1 MRARLPRLAMPAS
14 RTQSVLP
21 FYLTLLNYPKNGG
34 KELDFPVTGCKLCFG
49 TGFRSFPSES
59 GFHAHYIG
67 YFSKRKR
74 ESAKFQ
80 KQLFCSRK
88 RNTPARTIV
97 SSFLAGRFSV
107 VSGAGSWR
115 NLRFRAEIRP
125 AFFVFFPPHS
135 DIFFKNDAE
144 PARHEKKSHP
154 CALL

>member
-1 MRARLPRLAMPAS
+1 MPAS

-59 GFHAHYIG
+59 GVHAHYIG

-80 KQLFCSRK
+80 KYALLLPDIEI
-88 RNTPARTIV
+88 PARTIV
-97 SSFLAGRFSV
+97 SSCLAGRFSV
-107 VSGAGSWR
+107 VLGAGSWR
-115 NLRFRAEIRP
+115 NPRFHARGCVRL
-125 AFFVFFPPHS
+125 FFVFPPPS
-135 DIFFKNDAE
+135 DIFSKSDTE
-144 PARHEKKSHP
+144 TVRYDKKSRTLQMPEH
-154 CALL
+154 L